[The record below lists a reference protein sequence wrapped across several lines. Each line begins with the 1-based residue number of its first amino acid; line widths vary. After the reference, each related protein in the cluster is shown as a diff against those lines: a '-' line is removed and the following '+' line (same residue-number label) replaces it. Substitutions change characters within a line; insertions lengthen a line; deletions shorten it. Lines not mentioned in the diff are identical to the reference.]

1 MCQRY
6 LSPAKNGTGDKGVI
20 GDGVKMLNG
29 FFPRRHGRPPAAT
42 RLGLALLAFMPLL
55 AQANVHEQI
64 GRYAEDYV
72 RDFVVAGPR
81 DKVEIE
87 AAGIDTRLQL
97 TECPGMLTAELRGS
111 GEVRRNTHVHLQ
123 CHEEPGWSLFVPVR
137 VRILKPVVT
146 AASPIARN
154 TLLQPEQL
162 QLSYQDEVLL
172 RGDVFDD
179 IQSLLGT
186 RSKRDLR
193 PGRPVLASQLCVVCK
208 GDKVT
213 IVAETGGLS
222 IRTEGTA
229 EEDGTFNEHIR
240 IRNSR
245 SGRQIQGRISEAG
258 VVKVAL

>member
-1 MCQRY
+1 
-6 LSPAKNGTGDKGVI
+6 
-20 GDGVKMLNG
+20 MLNG
-29 FFPRRHGRPPAAT
+29 FFHRRPRRLHLWTWLSLAWLAVWMPPVA
-42 RLGLALLAFMPLL
+42 LAS
-55 AQANVHEQI
+55 VHESIRQ
-64 GRYAEDYV
+64 YAEDYV

-87 AAGIDTRLQL
+87 AASVDTRLQL
-97 TECPGMLTAELRGS
+97 TECPGMLTADIRGS
-111 GEVRRNTHVHLQ
+111 GEVRRNTHVHVQ
-123 CHEEPGWSLFVPVR
+123 CHETPGWSLFVPVR

-146 AASPIARN
+146 AATPIARN
-154 TLLQPEQL
+154 TLLQPAQL
-162 QLSYQDEVLL
+162 QMSYQDEVLL

-179 IQSLLGT
+179 IQALLGT

-222 IRTEGTA
+222 IRTDGMA
-229 EEDGTFNEHIR
+229 EEDGTFNERIR

-258 VVKVAL
+258 VVRVGL